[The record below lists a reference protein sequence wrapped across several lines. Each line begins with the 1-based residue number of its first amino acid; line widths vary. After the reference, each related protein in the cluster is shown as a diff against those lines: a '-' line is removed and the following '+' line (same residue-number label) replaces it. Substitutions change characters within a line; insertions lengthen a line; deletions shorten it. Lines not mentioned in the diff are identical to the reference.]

1 MSNFLHNKHPEF
13 IERHDK
19 WQYSWDQYTG
29 EAFSHEDFRVQKLD
43 TRKGRQSE
51 HPYLHRKVQAE
62 TEEAYIE
69 RILTSEPVLL
79 YPTAVDSLNGIGF
92 SKDGETE
99 RSWGAFGDVDESGST
114 AYNLWHNADGLGTNW
129 SPFMKKVGIKQTVL
143 HRVWGLVEGYVEDE
157 EGNELSDPCV
167 KVINPQSVQNWYPD
181 GNPTEV
187 LVKEK
192 RDLRTSL
199 KDDSGADTDTYILYT
214 LDGWERYVD
223 GESGPEIIESGE
235 YAYYTD
241 ASRDK
246 RCLPIFYVD
255 IPMPRDLGYLLAM
268 KNNHIFN
275 AKSIRDFSV
284 RNMSFAFL
292 QVVADQNQFDDIME
306 NIKKGFRILR
316 RDPEAK
322 GDHGYKSPPSD
333 YLSEAGNILEKN
345 KEAFMESAFRSY
357 GDAARQVTATEIRQE
372 SRSGVEAFLNLL
384 ISSVDEFENKSLLLL
399 EQAYFKDTPSNWG
412 QAYVKRSTNFQPQ
425 DIKEMVDNMAS
436 RVFGEREKLPLPMAG
451 KAEVVKRW
459 AEHHGIAL
467 LKPDGKPMTDE
478 EIIESVQTE
487 INSDI
492 PDPFIQGA

>member
-1 MSNFLHNKHPEF
+1 MSNFLHNKHPEYKQ
-13 IERHDK
+13 RHDK

-29 EAFSHEDFRVQKLD
+29 EAFSHEDFRLQTLE
-43 TRKGRQSE
+43 TGKGRRSE

-62 TEEAYIE
+62 TDEAYIE

-92 SKDGETE
+92 SKDSETE
-99 RSWGAFGDVDESGST
+99 RSWGAFGDVEEVGSI
-114 AYNLWHNADGLGTNW
+114 AYNLWQNADGLGTNW

-143 HRVWGLVEGYVEDE
+143 HRVWGLVEGMVE
-157 EGNELSDPCV
+157 GKSDPCV
-167 KVINPQSVQNWYPD
+167 KLINPQSVVNWYPD

-192 RDLRTSL
+192 RDLRGSI
-199 KDDSGADTDTYILYT
+199 KDENGADTDTYILYT
-214 LDGWERYVD
+214 LEGWQRYVD
-223 GESGPEIIESGE
+223 GETGAELIEEGE
-235 YAYYTD
+235 YQYFTD
-241 ASRDK
+241 ATRDTP
-246 RCLPIFYVD
+246 CLPIFYVD

-292 QVVADQNQFDDIME
+292 QVVADEAQFQVIME
-306 NIKKGFRILR
+306 NIKKGFRVLR

-333 YLSEAGNILEKN
+333 YLSEAGNILDKN
-345 KEAFMESAFRSY
+345 KEDFMESAFRSY

-384 ISSVDEFENKSLLLL
+384 ISSVDEFENKSLFLL

-425 DIKEMVDNMAS
+425 DIKEAIDNMAV
-436 RVFGEREKLPLPMAG
+436 RVFGEREKLPLPMNG

-459 AEHHGIAL
+459 SDHYGIPLIQAN
-467 LKPDGKPMTDE
+467 GEPMTDE
-478 EIIESVQTE
+478 QIVESIQIEM
-487 INSDI
+487 NSDI
-492 PDPFIQGA
+492 PDPFTSPG